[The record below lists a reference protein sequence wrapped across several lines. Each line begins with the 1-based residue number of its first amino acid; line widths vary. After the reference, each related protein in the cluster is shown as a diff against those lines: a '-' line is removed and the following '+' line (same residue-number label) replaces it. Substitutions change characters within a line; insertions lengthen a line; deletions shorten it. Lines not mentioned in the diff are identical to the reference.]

1 MSFLSNKHE
10 IPMRSLFFV
19 FALCAA
25 FVGTTVEGW
34 AGAYGSSILTTQN
47 VRLQYFNGTNWVS
60 ATTTQA
66 TVVGTF
72 LNSETTATLGPTT
85 VTSGIV
91 SGLNAPQSYTGTAFP
106 PVEGS
111 SVPLSGLGM
120 SNTDSFAL
128 GDTFGTGSTII
139 GGSIATSTLAEVST
153 LSLDGYANGNVGG
166 SSTFKVNIGQTGSY
180 RLAFDASLTMQTTT
194 GGTASSQVGVQIN
207 GGVPFITYEPA
218 ALNQSIS
225 GNSNV
230 NTGTL
235 SYFTDATVLGTGFTY
250 FTITQN
256 STVSASVVPEPS
268 SIAIFGLMSVGSLAA
283 WRRRRA
289 SERKTVEA

>member
-1 MSFLSNKHE
+1 
-10 IPMRSLFFV
+10 MRSLFFV
-19 FALCAA
+19 VALCAA

-47 VRLQYFNGTNWVS
+47 VRLQYFNGTNWVN

-66 TVVGTF
+66 TVAITSIF
-72 LNSETTATLGPTT
+72 SETTATLGPDT

-111 SVPLSGLGM
+111 SLPLSGLGM

-166 SSTFKVNIGQTGSY
+166 SSTFKVNIGQAGSY
-180 RLAFDASLTMQTTT
+180 RLAFDASLTMQTTA
-194 GGTASSQVGVQIN
+194 GGTATSQLSVSIT
-207 GGVPFITYEPA
+207 GGLPPISFYPA

-235 SYFTDATVLGTGFTY
+235 SYFTDATVLSTGFRN
-250 FTITQN
+250 FTIEQI

-289 SERKTVEA
+289 GERKSAEA

>member
-1 MSFLSNKHE
+1 MK
-10 IPMRSLFFV
+10 SLFFAI
-19 FALCAA
+19 ALCAA

-47 VRLQYFNGTNWVS
+47 VRLQYFNGTNWVN

-66 TVVGTF
+66 TVASTSIF
-72 LNSETTATLGPTT
+72 SETTATLGPNT

-91 SGLNAPQSYTGTAFP
+91 SGLNAAQSYTGTAFP
-106 PVEGS
+106 PLEGS
-111 SVPLSGLGM
+111 SVPLSAVGM

-139 GGSIATSTLAEVST
+139 GGSISASTLAEVNT

-166 SSTFKVNIGQTGSY
+166 SSTFRVNIGQAGSY
-180 RLAFDASLTMQTTT
+180 RLAFDASLTMQTTEGGTATSQLSVSIT
-194 GGTASSQVGVQIN
+194 GGT
-207 GGVPFITYEPA
+207 GGDYPYFAPDMNRT
-218 ALNQSIS
+218 IS
-225 GNSNV
+225 GNSSV
-230 NTGTL
+230 STGTL
-235 SYFTDATVLGTGFTY
+235 SYFTDATVLSTGFRN
-250 FTITQN
+250 FTIEQN
-256 STVSASVVPEPS
+256 STVSASVIPEPS

-289 SERKTVEA
+289 GERKSAEA

>member
-1 MSFLSNKHE
+1 MK
-10 IPMRSLFFV
+10 SLFFAI
-19 FALCAA
+19 ALCAA

-47 VRLQYFNGTNWVS
+47 VRLQYFNGTNWVN

-66 TVVGTF
+66 TVSWT
-72 LNSETTATLGPTT
+72 NISSETTATLGVTT
-85 VTSGIV
+85 VASGVV
-91 SGLNAPQSYTGTAFP
+91 SGLNAAQSYTGTAFP
-106 PVEGS
+106 PLEGS
-111 SVPLSGLGM
+111 SVPLSAVGM

-139 GGSIATSTLAEVST
+139 GGSISASTLAEVNT

-166 SSTFKVNIGQTGSY
+166 SSQFKVNIGQTGSY
-180 RLAFDASLTMQTTT
+180 RLAFDASLSMQTTT
-194 GGTASSQVGVQIN
+194 GGTATSELTVQIN
-207 GGVPFITYEPA
+207 GGLPPITYQPA
-218 ALNQSIS
+218 ALNRTIS
-225 GNSNV
+225 GNTNV
-230 NTGTL
+230 NLGTL
-235 SYFTDATVLGTGFTY
+235 SYFTDATVLGTGFTF

-289 SERKTVEA
+289 GERKSAEA